1 MKTSNTPP
9 SATRRVLS
17 TARLSFPLASAIT
30 ALFAS
35 QTIHAANIWDG
46 GAGTGSWDTPS
57 NWDNDSV
64 PSANA
69 TLTFAGNVQGFTTN
83 DTTADRQYNGF
94 LFTNNGTGGNT
105 NAFTLAGN
113 RITLGGNITTTAN
126 TAGATI
132 TDSIS
137 LDMILDGN
145 RTITTNQQSA
155 IVQHNLTSSG
165 IISSSGN
172 FSLTKAGDATLT
184 LSGANT
190 YTGAT
195 TINAGTLTLSGNR
208 TATAGAYTLSGAGT
222 QTLNIQGGNY
232 GIGGSFIVGNSGGT
246 ATVNHSAGIISS
258 VGGFG
263 ILMSNGASTTSIY
276 NLSGGELTSPSI
288 AMGPVSGSSASPT
301 TSTIAVSGGA
311 LSATTLRVGRW
322 NDGINLQNTT
332 NTFTQTAGST
342 SVTNLGLGSSTANLN
357 AAGPHIANLNLT
369 GGTFSAT
376 NFASLSAGGA
386 ATVTNANSSF
396 IHIGGTAQVTL
407 GAFPTARGTNSTAT
421 ITFDSG
427 ATGFLAPAAD
437 STTYMPAGT
446 FTNAYLTT
454 NGANFNVGT
463 GKNITIGQ
471 VLQDAVSPAAAG
483 TLTKSGAGTLTLTG
497 VNSYTGATTVLDGT
511 LTLSG
516 NRTVNTTG
524 GYTVAG
530 VGTQTLN
537 IQDGNYGI
545 GGNFIVGQS
554 GGTSTVNHSAGIIS
568 VGDNAIFMGNSGSS
582 TSFYNLNGGELNAKF
597 IVMGFASGTSAAS
610 PATSTIAVS
619 GGALSAD
626 VLRVG
631 RWNDGRALQ
640 NTTNTF
646 TQTAGSTSV
655 TNLGLGSAAVNV
667 NAAGPHIANL
677 NLTGGTFSATSFA
690 SLSAGGAATVTN
702 ANSSFIHIGG
712 TAEVT
717 LGAFPTARGTNS
729 TATITF
735 DSGATG
741 FLAPAA
747 ASTTYMPAGT
757 FTNAYLTTNG
767 ANFNVATGKN
777 ITIGQVLQDAVSP
790 AAAGTLTKSGAGTLT
805 LTGVNSYTG
814 ATTVLDGILSLS
826 SPALADSAPL
836 TIGAA
841 ASSPAV
847 LNLPNAGTDTVGSL
861 IIDGVTQPNGLYDST
876 NSGGA
881 ITGLGKIQVGS
892 ADAYGSWASSFG
904 LQNPWLGVDPALNGN
919 PTGDPDA
926 DGTSNLLEF
935 VLGGSPVASSSA
947 ILPSLTN
954 VGSNLVLSYKR
965 SDESESTTQIGQW
978 STDLATW
985 TDVTPVLV
993 NENGALSDDMTIT
1006 VPNANAV
1013 AGKLF
1018 LRLNVVR

>member
-1 MKTSNTPP
+1 MKT
-9 SATRRVLS
+9 RILS
-17 TARLSFPLASAIT
+17 TARLSFPLASAIA
-30 ALFAS
+30 ALFAAQS
-35 QTIHAANIWDG
+35 MHAENFWDG
-46 GAGTGSWDTPS
+46 GGSDGNWSTLI
-57 NWDNDSV
+57 NWDNDTV
-64 PSANA
+64 PVANA
-69 TLTFAGNVQGFTTN
+69 TLTFAGNIQNSTTN
-83 DTTADRQYNGF
+83 DTTADSQYNGF
-94 LFTNNGTGGNT
+94 LFTNTIG

-126 TAGATI
+126 TAGSTI
-132 TDSIS
+132 TDIIS
-137 LDMILDGN
+137 LNMILNGD

-155 IVQHNLTSSG
+155 SVQHNLTISG
-165 IISSSGN
+165 IISSSGT
-172 FSLTKAGDATLT
+172 FGLTKAGDATLT
-184 LSGANT
+184 LSGENT

-232 GIGGSFIVGNSGGT
+232 GIGGSFTIGNSGGT

-258 VGGFG
+258 VSGSG

-288 AMGPVSGSSASPT
+288 AMGVVSGSSASPT

-311 LSATTLRVGRW
+311 LSATTLRVGRY
-322 NDGINLQNTT
+322 DAGASLQNTT

-342 SVTNLGLGSSTANLN
+342 SVTNLGLGSAAVNVN

-376 NFASLSAGGA
+376 NFASLSAGGN
-386 ATVTNANSSF
+386 TTNSNNANSSF

-437 STTYMPAGT
+437 STTYMP
-446 FTNAYLTT
+446 
-454 NGANFNVGT
+454 
-463 GKNITIGQ
+463 
-471 VLQDAVSPAAAG
+471 D
-483 TLTKSGAGTLTLTG
+483 
-497 VNSYTGATTVLDGT
+497 
-511 LTLSG
+511 
-516 NRTVNTTG
+516 
-524 GYTVAG
+524 
-530 VGTQTLN
+530 
-537 IQDGNYGI
+537 
-545 GGNFIVGQS
+545 
-554 GGTSTVNHSAGIIS
+554 
-568 VGDNAIFMGNSGSS
+568 
-582 TSFYNLNGGELNAKF
+582 
-597 IVMGFASGTSAAS
+597 
-610 PATSTIAVS
+610 
-619 GGALSAD
+619 
-626 VLRVG
+626 
-631 RWNDGRALQ
+631 
-640 NTTNTF
+640 
-646 TQTAGSTSV
+646 
-655 TNLGLGSAAVNV
+655 
-667 NAAGPHIANL
+667 
-677 NLTGGTFSATSFA
+677 
-690 SLSAGGAATVTN
+690 
-702 ANSSFIHIGG
+702 
-712 TAEVT
+712 
-717 LGAFPTARGTNS
+717 
-729 TATITF
+729 
-735 DSGATG
+735 
-741 FLAPAA
+741 
-747 ASTTYMPAGT
+747 GT

-954 VGSNLVLSYKR
+954 VGSNSVLSYKR
-965 SDESESTTQIGQW
+965 SDESESTTTQIGQW

-1013 AGKLF
+1013 EGKLF
-1018 LRLNVVR
+1018 LRLNVTQ

>member
-1 MKTSNTPP
+1 MNS
-9 SATRRVLS
+9 RVLS
-17 TARLSFPLASAIT
+17 TARLSFPLASAIA
-30 ALFAS
+30 ALFAAQS
-35 QTIHAANIWDG
+35 MHAANIWDG
-46 GAGTGSWDTPS
+46 GGSDGNWTTLI
-57 NWDNDSV
+57 NWDDDTV
-64 PSANA
+64 PVANA
-69 TLTFAGNVQGFTTN
+69 TLTFAGNIQNSTTN
-83 DTTADRQYNGF
+83 DTTADSQYNGF
-94 LFTNNGTGGNT
+94 LFTNTIG

-113 RITLGGNITTTAN
+113 SITLGGNITTTAN
-126 TAGATI
+126 TAGSTI
-132 TDSIS
+132 TDIIS
-137 LDMILDGN
+137 LNMILNGD

-155 IVQHNLTSSG
+155 SVQHNLTISG
-165 IISSSGN
+165 IISSSGA
-172 FSLTKAGDATLT
+172 FGLTKAGAGTLT
-184 LSGANT
+184 LSGENT

-232 GIGGSFIVGNSGGT
+232 GIGGSFTIGNLGGT
-246 ATVNHSAGIISS
+246 ATVNHSAGTIGANLI
-258 VGGFG
+258 
-263 ILMSNGASTTSIY
+263 MSNGASTTSIY
-276 NLSGGELTSPSI
+276 NLSGGALTSQSI
-288 AMGPVSGSSASPT
+288 AMGFISGSSASPT

-311 LSATTLRVGRW
+311 LTATTLRVGRY
-322 NDGINLQNTT
+322 DTGVNLQNTT

-342 SVTNLGLGSSTANLN
+342 SVTTLGLGSAAVNVN

-407 GAFPTARGTNSTAT
+407 GAFPTARGSNSTAT

-427 ATGFLAPAAD
+427 ATGFLAPAAA
-437 STTYMPAGT
+437 SATYMPDGT

-454 NGANFNVGT
+454 NGANFNVAT

-471 VLQDAVSPAAAG
+471 LLQDAVSPAAAG

-530 VGTQTLN
+530 SGNQTLN
-537 IQDGNYGI
+537 IQGGNYGI
-545 GGNFIVGQS
+545 GGSFIVGQS

-568 VGDNAIFMGNSGSS
+568 SVGGSGILMGNSGSS
-582 TSFYNLNGGELNAKF
+582 TSFYNLSGGELNAPF

-619 GGALSAD
+619 GGALSAN

-631 RWNDGRALQ
+631 RWNDGINLR

-646 TQTAGSTSV
+646 TQTAGTTTV
-655 TNLGLGSAAVNV
+655 TTLGLGSSTANV
-667 NAAGPHIANL
+667 NATGPHIANL

-690 SLSAGGAATVTN
+690 SLSAGGAETVTN

-712 TAEVT
+712 TAQVT
-717 LGAFPTARGTNS
+717 LGAFPTARGDNS

-747 ASTTYMPAGT
+747 ASATYMPDGT

-777 ITIGQVLQDAVSP
+777 ITIGQLLQDAVSP

-805 LTGVNSYTG
+805 FTGIHTYTG
-814 ATTVLDGILSLS
+814 ATTVLDGTLSLS

-926 DGTSNLLEF
+926 DSISNLLEF

-947 ILPSLTN
+947 ILPSLAN
-954 VGSNLVLSYKR
+954 VGSNSVLSYKR
-965 SDESESTTQIGQW
+965 SDESESTTTQIGQW

-985 TDVTPVLV
+985 TDVTPELV

-1013 AGKLF
+1013 EGKLF
-1018 LRLNVVR
+1018 LRLNVAQ

>member
-1 MKTSNTPP
+1 MKT
-9 SATRRVLS
+9 RILS
-17 TARLSFPLASAIT
+17 TARLSFPLASAIA
-30 ALFAS
+30 ALFAAQS
-35 QTIHAANIWDG
+35 MHAADIWDG
-46 GAGTGSWDTPS
+46 GGSDGNWSTLI
-57 NWDNDSV
+57 NWDNDTV
-64 PSANA
+64 PVANA
-69 TLTFAGNVQGFTTN
+69 TLTFAGNIQNSTTN
-83 DTTADRQYNGF
+83 DTTADSQYNGF
-94 LFTNNGTGGNT
+94 LFTNTIG

-126 TAGATI
+126 TAGSTI
-132 TDSIS
+132 TDIIS
-137 LDMILDGN
+137 LNMILNGD

-155 IVQHNLTSSG
+155 SVQHNLTISG
-165 IISSSGN
+165 IISETGGARA
-172 FSLTKAGDATLT
+172 LTKAGDATLT
-184 LSGANT
+184 LSGENT

-232 GIGGSFIVGNSGGT
+232 GIGSSFTIGNSGGT

-258 VGGFG
+258 VGGNG

-276 NLSGGELTSPSI
+276 NLSGGELTSQSI
-288 AMGPVSGSSASPT
+288 AMGPISGSSASPT

-311 LSATTLRVGRW
+311 LSATTLRVGRY
-322 NDGINLQNTT
+322 D
-332 NTFTQTAGST
+332 AG
-342 SVTNLGLGSSTANLN
+342 
-357 AAGPHIANLNLT
+357 
-369 GGTFSAT
+369 
-376 NFASLSAGGA
+376 AS
-386 ATVTNANSSF
+386 
-396 IHIGGTAQVTL
+396 
-407 GAFPTARGTNSTAT
+407 
-421 ITFDSG
+421 
-427 ATGFLAPAAD
+427 
-437 STTYMPAGT
+437 
-446 FTNAYLTT
+446 
-454 NGANFNVGT
+454 
-463 GKNITIGQ
+463 
-471 VLQDAVSPAAAG
+471 
-483 TLTKSGAGTLTLTG
+483 
-497 VNSYTGATTVLDGT
+497 
-511 LTLSG
+511 
-516 NRTVNTTG
+516 
-524 GYTVAG
+524 
-530 VGTQTLN
+530 
-537 IQDGNYGI
+537 
-545 GGNFIVGQS
+545 
-554 GGTSTVNHSAGIIS
+554 
-568 VGDNAIFMGNSGSS
+568 
-582 TSFYNLNGGELNAKF
+582 
-597 IVMGFASGTSAAS
+597 
-610 PATSTIAVS
+610 
-619 GGALSAD
+619 
-626 VLRVG
+626 
-631 RWNDGRALQ
+631 LQ

-677 NLTGGTFSATSFA
+677 NLTGGTFSATNFA
-690 SLSAGGAATVTN
+690 SLSAGGNTTNSNN

-712 TAEVT
+712 TAQVT
-717 LGAFPTARGTNS
+717 LGAFPTARGSNS

-747 ASTTYMPAGT
+747 ASATYMPDET

-777 ITIGQVLQDAVSP
+777 ITIGQLLQDAVSPAAAGTLTKSGAGTLTLTGVNSYTGATTVLDGTLTLSGNRTATAGAYTLSGAGTQTLNIQGGNYGIGGSFTIGNSGGTATVNHSAGIISVGSSGILMSNGASTTSIYNLSGGELTSQSIAMGPISGSSASPTTSTIAVSGGALSATTLRVGRYDAGASLQNTTNTFTQTAGSTSVTNLGLGSAAVNVNAAGPHIANLNLTGGTFSATNFASLSAGGNTTNSNNANSSFIHIGGTAQVTLGAFPTARGSNSTATITFDSGATGFLAPAAASATYMPDETFTNAYLTTNGANFNVATGKNITIGQLLQDAVSP

-954 VGSNLVLSYKR
+954 VGSNSVLSYKR
-965 SDESESTTQIGQW
+965 SDESESTTTQIGQW

-1013 AGKLF
+1013 EGKLF
-1018 LRLNVVR
+1018 LRLNVTQ

>member
-1 MKTSNTPP
+1 MKT
-9 SATRRVLS
+9 RILS
-17 TARLSFPLASAIT
+17 TARLSFPLASAIA
-30 ALFAS
+30 ALFAAQS
-35 QTIHAANIWDG
+35 MHAENFWDG
-46 GAGTGSWDTPS
+46 GGSDGNWSTLI
-57 NWDNDSV
+57 NWDNDTV
-64 PSANA
+64 PVANA
-69 TLTFAGNVQGFTTN
+69 TLTFAGNIQNSTTN
-83 DTTADRQYNGF
+83 DTTADSQYNGF
-94 LFTNNGTGGNT
+94 LFTNTIG

-126 TAGATI
+126 TAGSTI
-132 TDSIS
+132 TDIIS
-137 LDMILDGN
+137 LNMILNGD

-155 IVQHNLTSSG
+155 SVQHNLTISG
-165 IISSSGN
+165 IISSSGT
-172 FSLTKAGDATLT
+172 FGLTKAGDATLT
-184 LSGANT
+184 LSGENT

-232 GIGGSFIVGNSGGT
+232 GIGGSFTIGNSGGT

-258 VGGFG
+258 VSGSG

-276 NLSGGELTSPSI
+276 NLSGGELTSQSI

-311 LSATTLRVGRW
+311 LSATTLRVGRYH
-322 NDGINLQNTT
+322 DGASLQNTT

-342 SVTNLGLGSSTANLN
+342 SVTNLGLGSAAVNVN

-407 GAFPTARGTNSTAT
+407 GAFPTARGSNSTAT

-427 ATGFLAPAAD
+427 ATGFLAPAAA

-454 NGANFNVGT
+454 NGANFNVAT

-530 VGTQTLN
+530 SGNQTLN

-545 GGNFIVGQS
+545 GGSFIVGQS

-568 VGDNAIFMGNSGSS
+568 SVGGSGILMGNSGSS
-582 TSFYNLNGGELNAKF
+582 TSIYNLSGGELNAPF

-619 GGALSAD
+619 GGALSAN

-631 RWNDGRALQ
+631 RWNDGINLR

-646 TQTAGSTSV
+646 TQTAGTTTV

-677 NLTGGTFSATSFA
+677 NLTGGTFSATNFA

-712 TAEVT
+712 TAQVT
-717 LGAFPTARGTNS
+717 LGAFPTARGSNS

-954 VGSNLVLSYKR
+954 VGSNSVLSYKR
-965 SDESESTTQIGQW
+965 SDESESTTTQIGQW

-1013 AGKLF
+1013 EGKLF
-1018 LRLNVVR
+1018 LRLNVTQ